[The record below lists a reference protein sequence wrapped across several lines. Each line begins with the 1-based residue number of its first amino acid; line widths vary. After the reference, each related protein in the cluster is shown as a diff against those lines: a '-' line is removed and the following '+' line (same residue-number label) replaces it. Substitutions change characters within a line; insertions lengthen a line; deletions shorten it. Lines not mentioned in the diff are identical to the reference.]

1 MDPSC
6 YPETWKTQR
15 LLVPFKKKIIDT
27 TVMSKSSVGV
37 QKMSA
42 LTALVDAGSCSYL
55 VHLTVVHLFVTVHS
69 QVIHPAATSD
79 VEAWNCMWM
88 CVYACVYMCVREIV
102 SYVAG

>member
-1 MDPSC
+1 MTERC
-6 YPETWKTQR
+6 
-15 LLVPFKKKIIDT
+15 
-27 TVMSKSSVGV
+27 SVGV

-79 VEAWNCMWM
+79 VEAWNCM
-88 CVYACVYMCVREIV
+88 CVCMYVCVYMCVREIV